1 MARERSL
8 AELIYATFI
17 DEVAFSI
24 RDIKTFLKSGG
35 SLSELEIQAI
45 LDKVYINFA
54 YELEE
59 NDIPN
64 LERWLVKGE
73 RKLESVE
80 ARLYSQ
86 STFRDVIATNEPD
99 DLINVEEG
107 YIEIEG
113 EMYPIISDIDYR
125 SLGLS
130 GRKRR
135 KRLIVS
141 FAELAE
147 YVRGV
152 PYVEGIEIVY
162 NVSGTITGY
171 RVWMEK

>member
-1 MARERSL
+1 MAREKSL
-8 AELIYATFI
+8 AELVYATFI

-24 RDIKTFLKSGG
+24 RDIKNHLRSGG
-35 SLSELEIQAI
+35 NISEIEIQAI

-54 YELEE
+54 YELEDNE
-59 NDIPN
+59 VPN
-64 LERWLVKGE
+64 LEKWILKGE
-73 RKLESVE
+73 RKLEAVE
-80 ARLYSQ
+80 AKLYSQ
-86 STFRDVIATNEPD
+86 STFREVIQTNEPD

-113 EMYPIISDIDYR
+113 EMYGIISDIDYR
-125 SLGLS
+125 ALSIS
-130 GRKRR
+130 GRKKR

-141 FAELAE
+141 FSELAE

-162 NVSGTITGY
+162 NVNGTITGY

>member
-8 AELIYATFI
+8 AELIYAAFV

-35 SLSELEIQAI
+35 NLSEIEIQAI
-45 LDKVYINFA
+45 LDKVYINYAF
-54 YELEE
+54 ELED

-64 LERWLVKGE
+64 IERWLIKAE
-73 RKLESVE
+73 RKLEAVE
-80 ARLYSQ
+80 AKLYSQ
-86 STFRDVIATNEPD
+86 TTFRQVIETNEPD
-99 DLINVEEG
+99 DIINVEEG

-113 EMYPIISDIDYR
+113 EFYPIISDIDYR
-125 SLGLS
+125 ALGLS

-141 FAELAE
+141 FSELAE

-162 NVSGTITGY
+162 NVNGTITGY